1 MMRRLLLVAAATLV
15 AGCAASPF
23 GGPNL
28 AAGATRDAVIARM
41 GPPQR
46 VFRLPTG
53 GERLEYSQQP
63 WGQQAYMVDLDD
75 SGRVLQVSQVLT
87 EANFFRIVPG
97 QWTRDD
103 IEREFG
109 RPAKID
115 AVSSWPGPVWTY
127 RWRDRVNTDMFY
139 WVYLDSGN
147 IVRRAHPGIDV
158 INAPDPKT

>member
-1 MMRRLLLVAAATLV
+1 MMRRFLLVAAAALI

-23 GGPNL
+23 GGYNV
-28 AAGATRDAVIARM
+28 AAGTPRDAVIARM

-46 VFRLPTG
+46 VFSLPNG

-63 WGQQAYMVDLDD
+63 WGQQAYMVDLDG
-75 SGRVLQVSQVLT
+75 SGRVLRVQQVLN
-87 EANFFRIVPG
+87 EPNFQRIVPG

-115 AVSSWPGPVWTY
+115 RVSSWPGPVWTY
-127 RWRDRVNTDMFY
+127 RWKDRVNTDMFY
-139 WVYLDSGN
+139 WVYLDAN
-147 IVRRAHPGIDV
+147 NVVQRAHPGIDV
-158 INAPDPKT
+158 INAPDPKV

>member
-1 MMRRLLLVAAATLV
+1 MMRRFLLVAAAALV
-15 AGCAASPF
+15 AGCAGGPF
-23 GGPNL
+23 GGYNL
-28 AAGATRDAVIARM
+28 PPGTARDAVIARM

-46 VFRLPTG
+46 VFKLPT

-63 WGQQAYMVDLDD
+63 WGQQAYMVDLDN
-75 SGRVLQVSQVLT
+75 SGRLVQVRQVLT
-87 EANFFRIVPG
+87 EQNFYRIVPG

-115 AVSSWPGPVWTY
+115 GVSSWAGPVWTY

-139 WVYLDSGN
+139 WVYLDGGN
-147 IVRRAHPGIDV
+147 IVQRAHPGIDV